1 LLKATGA
8 ALVETIMD
16 SISLDCINFVAPRAV
31 AAAARV
37 VVCLS
42 LYTIMPS
49 LCIPVCGA
57 HPLNGAA
64 QDADITVN
72 TSGEAKL
79 YHREGCSLLAEP
91 KAALALS
98 VAVDQGYQ
106 PCSVCVP
113 LRATALK
120 WTFRVKVTVTATES
134 LREAVVSSVTRE
146 LQSLGDVLVVD
157 QGPAFHLKIL
167 VLESA
172 SKGKPAGDA
181 ALAFLVTKPLEDTAG
196 KQGPSCELIL
206 NHHLEIG
213 PLDGLQRMAARF
225 IRDFD
230 SRVLAESRRMRQK

>member
-1 LLKATGA
+1 
-8 ALVETIMD
+8 V
-16 SISLDCINFVAPRAV
+16 
-31 AAAARV
+31 
-37 VVCLS
+37 
-42 LYTIMPS
+42 Y
-49 LCIPVCGA
+49 
-57 HPLNGAA
+57 
-64 QDADITVN
+64 

-98 VAVDQGYQ
+98 VAIDRGYT

-120 WTFRVKVTVTATES
+120 GILRVKVTVTATES
-134 LREAVVSSVTRE
+134 LREVVVSSVTRE

-172 SKGKPAGDA
+172 SKGKPAGDT
-181 ALAFLVTKPLEDTAG
+181 ALAFLVTKPLEDTAE
-196 KQGPSCELIL
+196 KQLPSCELIL